1 MTKNKNKSNLKGLKI
16 TNNVVRT
23 EIKIL
28 GSIYF
33 AALPPQAENPLLL
46 TISMNF
52 RSQDNNP
59 TITPTLIL

>member
-28 GSIYF
+28 LRADLSTN
-33 AALPPQAENPLLL
+33 ANKTQH
-46 TISMNF
+46 
-52 RSQDNNP
+52 Q
-59 TITPTLIL
+59 